1 MGSILVSPAFTP
13 ELIIDESRNF
23 RNAAS
28 TSQLE
33 SDLASV
39 KAAAEEAREELTEQ
53 SDAYQNAVN
62 ARESYAA
69 NGVKIPNFSDNI
81 LTDYNQLYLN
91 TYQKWYDAGEVEG
104 DNRIKDLIT
113 EIVLTRKYK
122 KNDWGEAVIPGTLYK
137 KKNLY
142 DRIYNNNSQFKR
154 YRFQQDEVVRAF
166 IQRLVDEKRTYDT
179 RVKSL
184 NDEVVRLKPLLDA
197 AQKKFNDQQALVTKT
212 AKDLETA
219 RNLPEMTK
227 IAADAKTASDKIA
240 AEAALETARIQSQAE
255 TIRQRN
261 RTLILGG
268 VAVALVGIGAFLFLR
283 K

>member
-1 MGSILVSPAFTP
+1 MGSILVSPAFNP
-13 ELIIDESRNF
+13 EIVIDESRNF

-39 KAAAEEAREELTEQ
+39 KQAAEEAREELTEA
-53 SDAYQNAVN
+53 SDKYNAAFD

-81 LTDYNQLYLN
+81 LTDYNQWYLN
-91 TYQKWYDAGEVEG
+91 TYQKWYNEGQKEG
-104 DNRIKDLIT
+104 DNRIKDLIQ
-113 EIVLTRKYK
+113 EIVIKRKYK
-122 KNDWGEAVIPGTLYK
+122 QGDWGNAVIPGTAWQ

-166 IQRLVDEKRTYDT
+166 IQRLIGERNTYIS
-179 RVKSL
+179 RVKVL
-184 NDEVVRLKPLLDA
+184 NDDVVRLKQLLDA

-212 AKDLETA
+212 ATDLETA
-219 RNLPEMTK
+219 RNLPEMTRIASDAATAAAK
-227 IAADAKTASDKIA
+227 ISADADIEK
-240 AEAALETARIQSQAE
+240 ARILAQSE
-255 TIRQRN
+255 TTRARN
-261 RTLILGG
+261 RMIIIGG
-268 VAVALVGIGAFLFLR
+268 AAVLAIGIGAFLLLR

>member
-1 MGSILVSPAFTP
+1 MGSLLVSPAFTP
-13 ELIIDESRNF
+13 GIIIDESRNF

-39 KAAAEEAREELTEQ
+39 KAAAEEAREELTEA

-81 LTDYNQLYLN
+81 LNDYTQLYLN
-91 TYQKWYDAGEVEG
+91 TYTKWYDAGEVEG

-122 KNDWGEAVIPGTLYK
+122 KNDWGNAVIPGTVWK
-137 KKNLY
+137 KKDLY

-166 IQRLVDEKRTYDT
+166 IQKLVDEKRTYDT
-179 RVKSL
+179 RVKAL

-197 AQKKFNDQQALVTKT
+197 AETKFNKAQALVTDT
-212 AKDLETA
+212 ATKLATA
-219 RNLPEMTK
+219 QNLPEMTK

-240 AEAALETARIQSQAE
+240 AETALETARIQSQAE

>member
-268 VAVALVGIGAFLFLR
+268 AAVALVGIGAFLFLR